1 MACTLFP
8 GVGAVLLV
16 LLVNQLLNPQ
26 CRGGDLC
33 GRSTGEDESLQ
44 HDDERRWCKVAG
56 KMFAGCLIGRS
67 TNQEEEERTYLRPQA
82 GRESPWWAWPWSRR
96 LG

>member
-44 HDDERRWCKVAG
+44 HGDERRWCKVAG
-56 KMFAGCLIGRS
+56 KMFDWTFDQSGGGGADL
-67 TNQEEEERTYLRPQA
+67 P
-82 GRESPWWAWPWSRR
+82 SPS
-96 LG
+96 GGT